1 MNNSARYAQY
11 LLPLYEELLPE
22 DDLETALS
30 RSLETL
36 VRALKCEAGAIW
48 LLDRKTNRLVP
59 MFYMGPLDLSNLSVE
74 MGSTA
79 ESFVVSSGE
88 AVTLTGD
95 TADERFQGTLL
106 EEYGLP
112 VRSMICVPLNDLKQV
127 VGCLQLANK
136 TNGTPFNDDELR
148 ICGQLASLA
157 ALTIDEKGLEVN
169 AGEKK
174 DVLISL
180 RGITKEFPNGDTVN
194 RVLRGID
201 LDIYRGEFLVVL
213 GESGCGKS
221 TMVNIIGGMDFPTSG
236 QLMVDGKDFSRPTDD
251 ELTAFRRE
259 YMGFVFQSYNLMP
272 NLTAQENIQFI
283 ADIAKNPMPVEDAV
297 RRVGLEERA
306 DNYPSMLSGGQQQR
320 VAIARAIVK
329 NPQIVFAD
337 EPTAAL
343 DYQTSIEVLSV
354 FENIMVQQGT
364 TIVMITHNPEI
375 AKMASRVVKLKN
387 GLVSSVKVNLKPL
400 HAEELVW

>member
-1 MNNSARYAQY
+1 
-11 LLPLYEELLPE
+11 
-22 DDLETALS
+22 
-30 RSLETL
+30 
-36 VRALKCEAGAIW
+36 
-48 LLDRKTNRLVP
+48 

-201 LDIYRGEFLVVL
+201 LDIYRGGV
-213 GESGCGKS
+213 SGRAGR
-221 TMVNIIGGMDFPTSG
+221 VRLRQIHHGQHHRRHGLPHFGAAHGG
-236 QLMVDGKDFSRPTDD
+236 
-251 ELTAFRRE
+251 RE
-259 YMGFVFQSYNLMP
+259 
-272 NLTAQENIQFI
+272 
-283 ADIAKNPMPVEDAV
+283 
-297 RRVGLEERA
+297 GLLPPHR
-306 DNYPSMLSGGQQQR
+306 
-320 VAIARAIVK
+320 
-329 NPQIVFAD
+329 
-337 EPTAAL
+337 
-343 DYQTSIEVLSV
+343 
-354 FENIMVQQGT
+354 
-364 TIVMITHNPEI
+364 
-375 AKMASRVVKLKN
+375 
-387 GLVSSVKVNLKPL
+387 
-400 HAEELVW
+400 